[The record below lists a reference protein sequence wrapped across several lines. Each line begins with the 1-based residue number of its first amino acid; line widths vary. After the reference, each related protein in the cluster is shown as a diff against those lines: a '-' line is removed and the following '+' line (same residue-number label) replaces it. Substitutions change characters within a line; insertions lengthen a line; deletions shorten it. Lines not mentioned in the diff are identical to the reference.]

1 MGSQN
6 LLIVEHFHVI
16 HKCIKIFRFKFNT
29 IIIPKHFDFLV
40 SLIFHICFVDL
51 KFGKDFLFLMN
62 EIKNHKPRIFINKN
76 NKIFG
81 ITLS

>member
-1 MGSQN
+1 
-6 LLIVEHFHVI
+6 VEQFHVI

-29 IIIPKHFDFLV
+29 VIIPNFFDLLV
-40 SLIFHICFVDL
+40 SLIFHIWFVDL

-62 EIKNHKPRIFINKN
+62 EIKNGKPRIVINKN

-81 ITLS
+81 ITLN